1 MIHVNLDCMKTRWNQ
16 DHSSRYEIHE
26 NGKIQSFGIWKE
38 FRHNEGIKYKSSF
51 GNN

>member
-1 MIHVNLDCMKTRWNQ
+1 MIHVDLDYMNTRRNQ
-16 DHSSRYEIHE
+16 DHSSRYEIHV

-38 FRHNEGIKYKSSF
+38 FGNNEGIKYKSSF

>member
-1 MIHVNLDCMKTRWNQ
+1 MKTRWSR

-26 NGKIQSFGIWKE
+26 NGKIQSFAIWKE
-38 FRHNEGIKYKSSF
+38 FRRNEEIKYKSSF